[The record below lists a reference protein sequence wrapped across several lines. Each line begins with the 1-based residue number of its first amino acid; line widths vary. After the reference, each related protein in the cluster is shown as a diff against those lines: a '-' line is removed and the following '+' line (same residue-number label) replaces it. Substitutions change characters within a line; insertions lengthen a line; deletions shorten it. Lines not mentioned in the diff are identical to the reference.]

1 VSNKLYK
8 HKTKIVITIL
18 IIAIS
23 IILLLVQTKIS
34 KRVYNF
40 ANNIDNAYGIDSGLD
55 APDKKRDMLSPVVK
69 LSMVDFNSKING
81 IPASDWIVV
90 GSATGVSIGYDK
102 QKNIS
107 YLLTNNHFC
116 EDAVTNPL
124 KAIILEDSSS
134 PRISDP
140 KSDSLL
146 VNVLK
151 TSEGLDLCL
160 TAVTGYIKP
169 ATLATESV
177 NIDQFDEIYIIGGPT
192 GIFPTIL
199 DTYVSGNLARSEIS
213 LSGMH
218 RKGNDFVFISGII
231 LPGHSGSP
239 VYNKNNEMI
248 GLVFATVPS
257 YGALAISIKD
267 IYYFI
272 EN

>member
-1 VSNKLYK
+1 MSSKLSK
-8 HKTKIVITIL
+8 HKTKIVIAVLITTISL
-18 IIAIS
+18 
-23 IILLLVQTKIS
+23 ILLLMQTKVS

-40 ANNIDNAYGIDSGLD
+40 ANKIDNVYD
-55 APDKKRDMLSPVVK
+55 AGSELEAPNKKRDMLSPVVK
-69 LSMVDFNSKING
+69 LSMVDFNSSING
-81 IPASDWIVV
+81 IPSSDWMIV

-102 QKNIS
+102 GKNIS
-107 YLLTNNHFC
+107 YILTNNHFC
-116 EDAVTNPL
+116 DGAINNPL
-124 KAIILEDSSS
+124 KAIVLEDSSS

-140 KSDSLL
+140 KNDSMIAS
-146 VNVLK
+146 VLK
-151 TSEGLDLCL
+151 TNSGFDLCL
-160 TAVTGYIKP
+160 IAATGYVKP
-169 ATLATESV
+169 ATMAREDVS
-177 NIDQFDEIYIIGGPT
+177 ISQFDEIYIIGGPT

-199 DTYVSGNLARSEIS
+199 DTYVSGNLGRSEVS
-213 LSGMH
+213 LSGLY
-218 RKGNDFVFISGII
+218 REGNDFIFISGII